1 MAHEVSRQVAEAL
14 VDIGAVGFVPDT
26 PIRFK
31 SGILSPIYIDNR
43 RLPYHSTQWHIVIE
57 SFQAQIEN
65 KALAYDV
72 IAGVAVGGVPHS
84 SALAYMLNMPS
95 VFVRKDAKE
104 HGTKKLVEGGDV
116 TAKRVLLVED
126 LVTTGGSSLNG
137 VAALRDEGALVSD
150 LVAIVSYGFTEAEQA
165 FADANVNLLT
175 LTDFS
180 TIAQVAHDKGMLEQ
194 AALTTIQDWFSDP
207 HGWAARQGFA

>member
-1 MAHEVSRQVAEAL
+1 MSSEVRTRVAEAL
-14 VDIGAVGFVPDT
+14 VDIGAVGFVPDA

-43 RLPYHSTQWHIVIE
+43 RLPYHPIQWHIVIE

-65 KALAYDV
+65 NALAYDV

-84 SALAYMLNMPS
+84 SSLAYMLNMPS

-116 TAKRVLLVED
+116 TGKRVLLVED

-137 VAALRDEGALVSD
+137 VIALRDQGAIVSD
-150 LVAIVSYGFTEAEQA
+150 LMAIVSYGFNEAQQA
-165 FADANVNLLT
+165 FADAKVNLFT

-180 TIAQVAHDKGMLEQ
+180 TIAQVAHDKGILGQ
-194 AALTTIQDWFSDP
+194 AALTVIRDWFSDP

>member
-1 MAHEVSRQVAEAL
+1 MAHEVSRLVAEAL
-14 VDIGAVGFVPDT
+14 VDIGAVDFVPDA

-43 RLPYHSTQWHIVIE
+43 RLPYYPTQWHIVIE
-57 SFQAQIEN
+57 SFQAQIKN
-65 KALAYDV
+65 SALEYDV

-84 SALAYMLNMPS
+84 SSLAYMLNMPS

-116 TAKRVLLVED
+116 TGKRVLLVED

-137 VAALRDEGALVSD
+137 VTALRDEGAIVSD
-150 LVAIVSYGFTEAEQA
+150 LVAIVSYGFAEAEQA
-165 FADANVNLLT
+165 FADAKVNLHT

-180 TIAQVAHDKGMLEQ
+180 TIAQVAHDKQILGQ
-194 AALTTIQDWFSDP
+194 SALTIIRYWFSDP

>member
-1 MAHEVSRQVAEAL
+1 MVHEVSERVAEAL
-14 VDIGAVGFVPDT
+14 VDIGAVGFVPDA

-43 RLPYHSTQWHIVIE
+43 RLPYHPTQWHIVVE
-57 SFQAQIEN
+57 SFQAQIQN
-65 KALAYDV
+65 RALEYDV

-84 SALAYMLNMPS
+84 SALAYMVNRPS

-116 TAKRVLLVED
+116 AGKRVLLVED

-137 VAALRDEGALVSD
+137 VTALRDEGAIVSD
-150 LVAIVSYGFTEAEQA
+150 LVAIVSYGFAEAQQA
-165 FADANVNLLT
+165 FADTNVNLLT

-180 TIAQVAHDKGMLEQ
+180 TIAQVAHDKGMLGQ
-194 AALTTIQDWFSDP
+194 TALTTIQDWFNDP